1 MNQVVKFLGIAAILA
16 AVVFLVG
23 CSNRSPFHKQPNPQ
37 VLPQPAVVQPLPP
50 VIPQPE
56 VVAPAPQTP
65 PPQQEAQPAPEPDD
79 QTPAEKII
87 KGAVKGASEAAPQ
100 IADGII
106 SLFK

>member
-37 VLPQPAVVQPLPP
+37 ILSAPAVVQPLPP
-50 VIPQPE
+50 VIPQPQ
-56 VVAPAPQTP
+56 VVAPSPQPAPT
-65 PPQQEAQPAPEPDD
+65 PQQEQLAPEPDN

-87 KGAVKGASEAAPQ
+87 KGVVKGTADVAPA